1 MLTYAILLVI
11 HIICA
16 VVWLGIFPADLL
28 LRKSIREN
36 KQKSDV
42 NVLISIWLKLINL
55 GGMIGLT
62 GLLITG
68 IILSIILG
76 YGFFQFASG
85 ANHWL
90 YTKQVI
96 MILLL
101 LITFVFIIPTAKKVR
116 VKLNDDLKNNST
128 SEPNTKQSMTEESEV
143 EQNLNKLF
151 NLSTLVNI
159 FVLINFLLAIT
170 KRFL

>member
-1 MLTYAILLVI
+1 MFTYAILLVI

-28 LRKSIREN
+28 LRKSIRAN
-36 KQKSDV
+36 KQKSEEK
-42 NVLISIWLKLINL
+42 VLISIWLKLINL

-90 YTKQVI
+90 YTKQII
-96 MILLL
+96 MIILMIL
-101 LITFVFIIPTAKKVR
+101 TFAFIIPTAKKVR
-116 VKLNDDLKNNST
+116 VKLNDNLKDSSSFND
-128 SEPNTKQSMTEESEV
+128 EAY
-143 EQNLNKLF
+143 QNLNKLF

-159 FVLINFLLAIT
+159 FVLINFLLAII